1 MFNGRKEIKTEK
13 KAESVD
19 EEEGS
24 TWPWSISSRA

>member
-1 MFNGRKEIKTEK
+1 LYSSDFMFNGRKEIKTEK

-24 TWPWSISSRA
+24 TWP